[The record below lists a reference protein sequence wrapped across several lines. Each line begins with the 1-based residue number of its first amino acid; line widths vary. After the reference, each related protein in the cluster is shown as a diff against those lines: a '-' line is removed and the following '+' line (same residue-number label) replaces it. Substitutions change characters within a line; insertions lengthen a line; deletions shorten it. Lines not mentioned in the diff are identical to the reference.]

1 MINFT
6 GPLKI
11 VQTTGVVTVLYE
23 TSNNYRQIF
32 TDGRELPQDPNPTW
46 QGYSVGHW
54 DSNTLVVETIGFNDR
69 SRIGRPSYP
78 HTEVLRITE
87 RYHRRDFGH
96 LDVDLTVDDPKTF
109 SRRWNIHGVLEFQ
122 PDSELLEFVCNENEK
137 DRQHFVVNQDSGGSR
152 IQVAVTS
159 LRKYV
164 GTYEVIAPNGRK
176 VIVSITLDGDQLR
189 IDGSQGPHSPLVP
202 QSDRLFLINNGAVIE
217 FIVNEQGIA
226 THLVGHVAE
235 GEFRGPRIIE

>member
-1 MINFT
+1 
-6 GPLKI
+6 
-11 VQTTGVVTVLYE
+11 
-23 TSNNYRQIF
+23 
-32 TDGRELPQDPNPTW
+32 
-46 QGYSVGHW
+46 
-54 DSNTLVVETIGFNDR
+54 
-69 SRIGRPSYP
+69 
-78 HTEVLRITE
+78 
-87 RYHRRDFGH
+87 
-96 LDVDLTVDDPKTF
+96 
-109 SRRWNIHGVLEFQ
+109 
-122 PDSELLEFVCNENEK
+122 
-137 DRQHFVVNQDSGGSR
+137 
-152 IQVAVTS
+152 VAVTS

-235 GEFRGPRIIE
+235 GEFRGPRIVE